1 MLYIC
6 TFFLL
11 IHSDLESHTKITI
24 LFPLCGII
32 IIVCSFGYLILAIKE
47 SRQNKIVKQQQK
59 KQITEQASEENTK
72 DNIYTI
78 HHWILFGLFAFFY
91 FFYVGAEVSYG
102 SYITTFAVRSKL
114 SLSKQVGAEIT
125 AIFWGSFAA
134 MRFASIFAAIYLRP
148 IYVMVLSCF
157 MSGIGK
163 KNSLRKIEVM
173 LSLKILTTYNRSS
186 DSLIIKS

>member
-1 MLYIC
+1 M
-6 TFFLL
+6 
-11 IHSDLESHTKITI
+11 ESQTQITI

-59 KQITEQASEENTK
+59 KQITEQAPEENTK

-102 SYITTFAVRSKL
+102 SYITTFAVRSEL

-163 KNSLRKIEVM
+163 KIALEK
-173 LSLKILTTYNRSS
+173 
-186 DSLIIKS
+186 

>member
-1 MLYIC
+1 M
-6 TFFLL
+6 
-11 IHSDLESHTKITI
+11 ESQTQITI

-32 IIVCSFGYLILAIKE
+32 IILCSFGYLILAIKE
-47 SRQNKIVKQQQK
+47 SRQNKIVKQQK
-59 KQITEQASEENTK
+59 KQITEQQQEENSK
-72 DNIYTI
+72 IGGYTI

-91 FFYVGAEVSYG
+91 FFYVGAEVAYG

-114 SLSKQVGAEIT
+114 SLTKQVGAEIT

-148 IYVMVLSCF
+148 IYVMVLSCC

-163 KNSLRKIEVM
+163 KHA
-173 LSLKILTTYNRSS
+173 LK
-186 DSLIIKS
+186 K

>member
-1 MLYIC
+1 M
-6 TFFLL
+6 
-11 IHSDLESHTKITI
+11 

-32 IIVCSFGYLILAIKE
+32 ISVCSFGYLILAIKE
-47 SRQNKIVKQQQK
+47 SRQNNIVKQQK
-59 KQITEQASEENTK
+59 KQIPEQQKAEENSKFGTTG
-72 DNIYTI
+72 YTI

-91 FFYVGAEVSYG
+91 FFYVGAEVAYG
-102 SYITTFAVRSKL
+102 SYVTTFAVRSKL
-114 SLSKQVGAEIT
+114 SLTKQVGAEIT

-163 KNSLRKIEVM
+163 RHA
-173 LSLKILTTYNRSS
+173 LK
-186 DSLIIKS
+186 K

>member
-1 MLYIC
+1 MLFIC

-11 IHSDLESHTKITI
+11 IHSDLESQTKITI

-59 KQITEQASEENTK
+59 KQITEQAPEENTK

-114 SLSKQVGAEIT
+114 SLTKQVGAEIT

-173 LSLKILTTYNRSS
+173 LSLKILTVP
-186 DSLIIKS
+186 IIDQVIH

>member
-1 MLYIC
+1 M
-6 TFFLL
+6 
-11 IHSDLESHTKITI
+11 
-24 LFPLCGII
+24 
-32 IIVCSFGYLILAIKE
+32 AIKE
-47 SRQNKIVKQQQK
+47 SRQNKIVKQQQE
-59 KQITEQASEENTK
+59 KQITEQAPQENTK

-114 SLSKQVGAEIT
+114 SLTKQVGAEIT

-163 KNSLRKIEVM
+163 NRKIEVIFF
-173 LSLKILTTYNRSS
+173 LLKYLLTTYNRSS
-186 DSLIIKS
+186 APLIILYFF

>member
-1 MLYIC
+1 MLFIC

-59 KQITEQASEENTK
+59 KQITEQAPEENTK

-78 HHWILFGLFAFFY
+78 HHWILFSNKTTHELFLFIY
-91 FFYVGAEVSYG
+91 H
-102 SYITTFAVRSKL
+102 SYISGFFFAMFAVL
-114 SLSKQVGAEIT
+114 
-125 AIFWGSFAA
+125 
-134 MRFASIFAAIYLRP
+134 
-148 IYVMVLSCF
+148 
-157 MSGIGK
+157 
-163 KNSLRKIEVM
+163 
-173 LSLKILTTYNRSS
+173 
-186 DSLIIKS
+186 